1 MKFDT
6 EKVKQELYTGVISDV
21 LDGMGYRD
29 QALPGGAI
37 AGLSDETVIFGPAF
51 TSIGTQVYSMP
62 PDPLTAQCKV
72 VDQLGEGEI
81 YVLVTRG
88 EYNCAVFGELFA
100 TAVRQR
106 GGAGVLL
113 DGYARDVKALK
124 AMDFPL
130 FYRGR
135 DTRTSKGRCEINEC
149 QIPVVMEG
157 VTICP
162 GDYIFGDAD
171 GRGHHPKG
179 YCGRGAGEVLP
190 DRKKGGSGPGRPA
203 TRRLPTEGLRRD
215 RRHLTGKWRTIIR
228 YKGRS
233 CGASPLR
240 FLTLFA
246 VFLQEAPFKSR

>member
-149 QIPVVMEG
+149 QSPVVMEG

-171 GRGHHPKG
+171 GVVIIPKDIVD
-179 YCGRGAGEVLP
+179 EVLEKSFQTV
-190 DRKKGGSGPGRPA
+190 KKEDQVRD
-203 TRRLPTEGLRRD
+203 GLLQGD
-215 RRHLTGKWRTIIR
+215 SLQKVYAEI
-228 YKGRS
+228 
-233 CGASPLR
+233 GAI
-240 FLTLFA
+240 
-246 VFLQEAPFKSR
+246 